1 MTHAANAVH
10 EVFGEVIDR
19 YTRAQAIED
28 GNLVDVS
35 TSEEAIEAKFT
46 CPVAL
51 TRTVWDKYVQVPE
64 GVWGQDQKGR
74 LWDILYIFSIAARS
88 HRQCDTMYF
97 QLHVR
102 NNNKDGMPPLVT
114 LKGVCGPGDEGEP
127 VITIMLA
134 DED

>member
-1 MTHAANAVH
+1 MNQVH

-28 GNLVDVS
+28 GYLVDVT
-35 TSEEAIEAKFT
+35 TSEEAVEAKFR

-51 TRTVWDKYVQVPE
+51 TRAVWTKYVEVPE
-64 GVWGQDQKGR
+64 GVYGQDQKGR
-74 LWDILYIFSIAARS
+74 LWDILYLFSIAARS
-88 HRQCDTMYF
+88 HRQSDTMYF

-102 NNNKDGMPPLVT
+102 NKNGEGTPPLVT

-127 VITIMLA
+127 TVTILEQF
-134 DED
+134 ED

>member
-1 MTHAANAVH
+1 MNPVE

-28 GNLVDVS
+28 GYLVDVS
-35 TSEEAIEAKFT
+35 KSEEAVEAGFR

-51 TRTVWDKYVQVPE
+51 SRAVWTKYVEVPE
-64 GVWGQDQKGR
+64 GVYGQDQKGR

-88 HRQCDTMYF
+88 HRQSDTMYF

-102 NNNKDGMPPLVT
+102 NNNKEGLPPLVT
-114 LKGVCGPGDEGEP
+114 LKGICGPGDDGEP
-127 VITIMLA
+127 VVTILEQF
-134 DED
+134 ED